1 MEGITIG
8 RLAREGQ
15 VNVETIRYYERRGLL
30 PRPPRR
36 PSGYRIFSPSAVQ
49 VLRFVK
55 TAQALGFALKEIK
68 ELLSLHIQPG
78 RSCADIRERA
88 EQKFAEIDQKIRTL
102 QAMRKAL
109 VRLAAA
115 CSGRGPIS
123 ECPILESLQTGKS
136 ADARDRPHL

>member
-1 MEGITIG
+1 MEGMTIG

-36 PSGYRIFSPSAVQ
+36 PSGYRMFSPSAVQ
-49 VLRFVK
+49 VLRFVR
-55 TAQALGFALKEIK
+55 TAQALGFSLREIK
-68 ELLSLHIQPG
+68 ELLSLRIQPG
-78 RSCADIRERA
+78 RSCADVRERA
-88 EQKFAEIDQKIRTL
+88 EQKIAEIDQKTRTL

-109 VRLAAA
+109 MRLAAA

-123 ECPILESLQTGKS
+123 ECPILDSLEAGGK
-136 ADARDRPHL
+136 R

>member
-1 MEGITIG
+1 MEGLTIG

-36 PSGYRIFSPSAVQ
+36 PSGYRMFPPSAVQ

-55 TAQALGFALKEIK
+55 TAQVLGFSLKEIK
-68 ELLSLHIQPG
+68 ELLALRIQPG
-78 RSCADIRERA
+78 RSCADVRGRA
-88 EQKFAEIDQKIRTL
+88 ERKIGEIDQKIRTL
-102 QAMRKAL
+102 QSMRKAL

-115 CSGRGPIS
+115 CSGRGPVS
-123 ECPILESLQTGKS
+123 DCPILESLEAGE
-136 ADARDRPHL
+136 RR

>member
-1 MEGITIG
+1 MEGLTIG

-36 PSGYRIFSPSAVQ
+36 PSGYRMFSPSAVQ

-55 TAQALGFALKEIK
+55 TAQALGFSLREIK
-68 ELLSLHIQPG
+68 ELLSLRIQPG
-78 RSCADIRERA
+78 RSCADVRGRA
-88 EQKFAEIDQKIRTL
+88 EKKIAEIDQKIRTL
-102 QAMRKAL
+102 QGMKKAL

-115 CSGRGPIS
+115 CSGRGPIT
-123 ECPILESLQTGKS
+123 ECPILDSLETGK
-136 ADARDRPHL
+136 RR

>member
-1 MEGITIG
+1 MSAEVMVMEGMTIG
-8 RLAREGQ
+8 RLARQGQ

-55 TAQALGFALKEIK
+55 TAQALGFSLKEIK
-68 ELLSLHIQPG
+68 ELLSLRIQPG
-78 RSCADIRERA
+78 RSCADVRGRA
-88 EQKFAEIDQKIRTL
+88 EQKVTEIDQKIRTL

-123 ECPILESLQTGKS
+123 ECPILESLEAGEK
-136 ADARDRPHL
+136 R

>member
-1 MEGITIG
+1 MSAEVIAMEGLTIG

-15 VNVETIRYYERRGLL
+15 VNVETVRYYERRGLL

-36 PSGYRIFSPSAVQ
+36 PSGYRVFPASTVQ
-49 VLRFVK
+49 VLRFVRK
-55 TAQALGFALKEIK
+55 AQALGFSLREIK
-68 ELLSLHIQPG
+68 ELLSLRIQPG
-78 RSCADIRERA
+78 RSCSDVRERA
-88 EQKFAEIDQKIRTL
+88 EHKIAEIDRKIRTL

-123 ECPILESLQTGKS
+123 ECPILDSLEAGEK
-136 ADARDRPHL
+136 R

>member
-1 MEGITIG
+1 MSAEVMVMEGLTIG

-36 PSGYRIFSPSAVQ
+36 PSGYRVFPPSTVR

-55 TAQALGFALKEIK
+55 TAQVLGFSLKEIK
-68 ELLSLHIQPG
+68 GLLSLRIQPG
-78 RSCADIRERA
+78 RSCADVRDRA
-88 EQKFAEIDQKIRTL
+88 GRKVEEIDQKIRTL

-109 VRLAAA
+109 LRLAAA
-115 CSGRGPIS
+115 CSGKGPIS
-123 ECPILESLQTGKS
+123 ECPILESLEAGEK
-136 ADARDRPHL
+136 R

>member
-1 MEGITIG
+1 MSAEVIVMEGLTIG

-36 PSGYRIFSPSAVQ
+36 PSGYRMFPPSAVQ

-55 TAQALGFALKEIK
+55 TAQGLGFSLEEIK
-68 ELLSLHIQPG
+68 ELLALRIQPG
-78 RSCADIRERA
+78 RSCADVRGRA
-88 EQKFAEIDQKIRTL
+88 ERKIGEIDQKIRTL
-102 QAMRKAL
+102 QSMRKAL

-115 CSGRGPIS
+115 CSGRGPVS
-123 ECPILESLQTGKS
+123 DCPILESLEAGE
-136 ADARDRPHL
+136 RH

>member
-1 MEGITIG
+1 MEGLTIG

-36 PSGYRIFSPSAVQ
+36 PSGYRIFSPSTVQ

-55 TAQALGFALKEIK
+55 TAQALGFSLKEIK
-68 ELLSLHIQPG
+68 ALLSLRIQPG
-78 RSCADIRERA
+78 RSCSDVRQRA
-88 EQKFAEIDQKIRTL
+88 EQKMHEIDQKILTL

-109 VRLAAA
+109 VRLTAA

-123 ECPILESLQTGKS
+123 ECPILESLEAGEK
-136 ADARDRPHL
+136 R

>member
-1 MEGITIG
+1 MEGMTIG

-30 PRPPRR
+30 PRAPRR
-36 PSGYRIFSPSAVQ
+36 PSGDRMVSPSAVQ

-55 TAQALGFALKEIK
+55 TAQALGFSLREIK
-68 ELLSLHIQPG
+68 ELLFLRIQPG
-78 RSCADIRERA
+78 RSCADVRERA
-88 EQKFAEIDQKIRTL
+88 EQKIAEIDQKTRTL

-109 VRLAAA
+109 MRLAAA

-123 ECPILESLQTGKS
+123 ECPILDSLEAGEK
-136 ADARDRPHL
+136 R

>member
-8 RLAREGQ
+8 RLALEGQ
-15 VNVETIRYYERRGLL
+15 VNVETVRYYERRGLL

-36 PSGYRIFSPSAVQ
+36 PSGYRVFPASTVQ

-55 TAQALGFALKEIK
+55 TAQALGFSLEEIK
-68 ELLSLHIQPG
+68 ALLSLRIQPG
-78 RSCADIRERA
+78 RSCSDVRQRA
-88 EQKFAEIDQKIRTL
+88 EQKMHEIDQKILTL

-109 VRLAAA
+109 VRLTAA

-123 ECPILESLQTGKS
+123 ECPILESLEAGEK
-136 ADARDRPHL
+136 R

>member
-1 MEGITIG
+1 MEGLTIG

-36 PSGYRIFSPSAVQ
+36 PSGYRMFPPSAVQ

-55 TAQALGFALKEIK
+55 TAQGLGFSLEEIK
-68 ELLSLHIQPG
+68 ELLALRIQPG
-78 RSCADIRERA
+78 RSCADVRGRA
-88 EQKFAEIDQKIRTL
+88 ERKIGEIDQKIRTL
-102 QAMRKAL
+102 QSMRKAL

-115 CSGRGPIS
+115 CSGRGPVS
-123 ECPILESLQTGKS
+123 DCPILESLEAGE
-136 ADARDRPHL
+136 RH